1 MIQHDRMTTNDA
13 KQSMKLGRVLIP
25 MMDHMITTSVA
36 LPLEMLQ
43 AGQTYRRLESSHSA
57 TEILFC
63 ARERRPLSA
72 TGGLKLVPDLT
83 FDQAGAGDLILVPAL
98 WRNPLPVVRKH
109 PDIIQ
114 WLQEQYR
121 HGATFAVAGTGVVFL
136 AEAGLLDHKPAATH
150 WFYIDKL
157 QKIYPAI
164 DFKPNH
170 LITRAGN
177 IYCAGS
183 VNSVADLMVHL
194 IGIALGESVAH
205 KVEQQFS
212 HEIRRPYKDT
222 YFSDDHATAHQDE
235 VIVELQAWLLANFS
249 KPDIS
254 LDQLCQQSGLNSRTL
269 SRRFR
274 QATGYSPL
282 SFLKQVRLNQ
292 ARDLLKNSDLG
303 IAEIALQ
310 TGYPDSDYFSRLFK
324 RQYQLSPT
332 DFRRSVRGKLFYLI
346 D

>member
-1 MIQHDRMTTNDA
+1 
-13 KQSMKLGRVLIP
+13 MKFQRVLIP
-25 MMDHMITTSVA
+25 MMEHMITTSVA

-43 AGQTYRRLESSHSA
+43 AGLIYHRFEASEGQLT
-57 TEILFC
+57 TLFC
-63 ARERRPLSA
+63 AREKTPVTV
-72 TGGLKLVPDLT
+72 TGGIKLVPDIT
-83 FDQAGAGDLILVPAL
+83 FDESGVGDLILVPAL

-114 WLQEQYR
+114 WLKRQYQQ
-121 HGATFAVAGTGVVFL
+121 GATIAVGGTGVAFL

-150 WFYIDKL
+150 WFYVDKL
-157 QKIYPAI
+157 QRNYPAV

-183 VNSVADLMVHL
+183 VNSAADLMVHL
-194 IGIALGESVAH
+194 IGIAFGESVAH

-222 YFSDDHATAHQDE
+222 HFSEDHATAHQDE
-235 VIVELQAWLLANFS
+235 VIVELQAWMLGNFS
-249 KPDIS
+249 STDINLES
-254 LDQLCQQSGLNSRTL
+254 LCRQCDLTSRTL
-269 SRRFR
+269 SRRFK
-274 QATGYSPL
+274 QASGYSPL
-282 SFLKQVRLNQ
+282 TFLKHIRLDQ

-310 TGYPDSDYFSRLFK
+310 AGYPDSDYFCRLFK

-332 DFRRSVRGKLFYLI
+332 DFRRSVRGKLFYLN